1 MSELATPTE
10 LAGLVDF
17 NKGSVVSKTLVK
29 DKAGNVTLFAFDSG
43 EGLSEHSAPYDALV
57 MGVAGSAQV
66 RIGSEEHAVSSGQIL
81 RLPANVPHGLKAT
94 EPFKM
99 LLVMIRSGA

>member
-1 MSELATPTE
+1 MSELTTPTE

-17 NKGSVVSKTLVK
+17 GTGAVVSKTLVK
-29 DKAGNVTLFAFDSG
+29 DKAGTVTLFAFDSG

-57 MGVAGSAQV
+57 FAVAGSAQI
-66 RIGSEEHAVSSGQIL
+66 RIGSEEHKVSSGQIL
-81 RLPANVPHGLKAT
+81 RLPANVPHGLKAA

>member
-1 MSELATPTE
+1 MNELATPTE

-17 NKGSVVSKTLVK
+17 GKGAVVSKTLVK
-29 DKAGNVTLFAFDSG
+29 DKAGTVTLFAFDSG

-57 MGVAGSAQV
+57 LGVDGSAQV

-81 RLPANVPHGLKAT
+81 RLPANVPHGLKAV